1 MSSNRHLS
9 RTVAMQTLFEI
20 EFQAEAL
27 SKETTNV
34 FDKDG
39 ISILIERNF
48 VDHRISAETK
58 SFCEELVLGVLSNMP
73 FLDEN
78 IIPAAPEWP
87 LGQIARVD
95 RNILRIAILELL
107 ILKENPPKV
116 IINEAVEIAKT
127 FGGNN
132 SSKFINGVLG
142 TIYRASEIYDPKE
155 DNYKKKD
162 QA

>member
-1 MSSNRHLS
+1 
-9 RTVAMQTLFEI
+9 
-20 EFQAEAL
+20 
-27 SKETTNV
+27 
-34 FDKDG
+34 
-39 ISILIERNF
+39 
-48 VDHRISAETK
+48 
-58 SFCEELVLGVLSNMP
+58 MP

-155 DNYKKKD
+155 DNYKKKEV
-162 QA
+162 